1 MIQMKKSR
9 HWRLFPLIC
18 RNSTTH
24 GSDNIDPDV
33 MEAAPKLSEKKFL
46 NLCFYFVTPKEKI
59 YN

>member
-18 RNSTTH
+18 WNITTR
-24 GSDNIDPDV
+24 GSDNIDADV
-33 MEAAPKLSEKKFL
+33 MEAAPKLSGKMFL
-46 NLCFYFVTPKEKI
+46 NLCFYFVTLKENI